1 MADGLP
7 LAGKAAL
14 VTGAAGGIGFAS
26 AVALAQAGADVAVND
41 LTSSPRLDELVQ
53 HIRALGRRALP
64 LGIDIA
70 DQDRVDAM
78 VAETAKEFGRLDFL
92 VSTAV
97 YSDREPFTTAG
108 MAGFRKT
115 IDVSMWGSFYSLRAA
130 ANQMI
135 KQGQGGAIVIVS
147 SPHAHVAFPGCMAY
161 NMAKA
166 AQDQMA
172 RTACVELFPHKIRV
186 NVLHPGWTDT
196 PGERKYFSEDDL
208 RRAGSTLP
216 AGRLAR
222 PDEIARAVV
231 FLVDPASEYV
241 NGVTLTVDGGL
252 SLPWWSK
259 RGSGSL

>member
-1 MADGLP
+1 MANGLP

-41 LTSSPRLDELVQ
+41 LTISPRLDDLVGR
-53 HIRALGRRALP
+53 IRALGRRALP
-64 LGIDIA
+64 LAVDIA
-70 DQDRVDAM
+70 DQARVESL
-78 VAETAKEFGRLDFL
+78 VAETAKDLGRLDFL

-97 YSDREPFTTAG
+97 YSDREPFTTAS

-115 IDVSMWGSFYSLRAA
+115 IDVSMWGSFYALRAA

-222 PDEIARAVV
+222 PAEIARAVV